1 MSRSVLIKGARLIDP
16 ADGFDGVGNLLI
28 QDGLIAGRGSLGK
41 GGSAARTPA
50 DDTLVVDGTGMVA
63 APGFIDLHTHLRE
76 PGSEDKETIATGT
89 AAASRGGFTTLCCMP
104 NTSPAIDNAT
114 VVEFIARQASAAG
127 PVRVLAFGAVS
138 RGRQGQELTDMEELA
153 RAGVV
158 GFTDD
163 GSPVAT
169 GHLMQMA
176 LLYAGELGP
185 STGSGRSLP
194 VMDHCEDHGI
204 TKGLGMNEGWVSSRL
219 GLAGYPSA
227 AEESII
233 ARDIALLELTEG
245 RLHIAHLSTAGGVEQ
260 VRRAKERGLRVSAE
274 VTPHHLTMT
283 EEWVLGEHGRSA
295 MSAALT
301 AVAYETRAKV
311 SPPLRTEDDRVA
323 LVEALADGTID
334 AVATDHAPHTFA
346 DKAVPFDE
354 AAVGIVVL
362 ETALGSLMGLVR
374 DGALDM
380 PTLVHRLTA
389 GPAAVLGER
398 YAELATLREGTPADV
413 VLFDPSES
421 WTVDPSSFA
430 SKGRNTPLEGETL
443 TGRVKLTLAG
453 GAVAYDGIGA

>member
-16 ADGFDGVGNLLI
+16 ADGFDAIGDLLVKDGV
-28 QDGLIAGRGSLGK
+28 IARRGSSN
-41 GGSAARTPA
+41 GGVF

-63 APGFIDLHTHLRE
+63 APGFIDLHAHLRE

-89 AAASRGGFTTLCCMP
+89 AAAAHGGFTTLCCMP

-114 VVEFIARQASAAG
+114 VVEFIARQAAAAG
-127 PVRVLAFGAVS
+127 PVRVLPFGAVS
-138 RGRQGQELTDMEELA
+138 RGREGRELTDMEELA
-153 RAGVV
+153 QAGVV

-176 LLYAGELGP
+176 LLYADELG
-185 STGSGRSLP
+185 LL

-204 TKGLGMNEGWVSSRL
+204 TKGLGINDGWVSSRL

-227 AEESII
+227 AEESIV
-233 ARDIALLELTEG
+233 ARDIALLELTKG
-245 RLHIAHLSTAGGVEQ
+245 RLHIAHLSTAGGVELI
-260 VRRAKERGLRVSAE
+260 RRAKERGLRVSAE

-295 MSAALT
+295 MSAPLT

-311 SPPLRTEDDRVA
+311 SPPLRTEHDRVA

-334 AVATDHAPHTFA
+334 AIATDHAPHTFA

-354 AAVGIVVL
+354 ATVGIVVL
-362 ETALGSLMGLVR
+362 ETALGSLMRLVH

-398 YAELATLREGTPADV
+398 YADLATLREGTPADI

-443 TGRVKLTLAG
+443 TGRVKLTIAG
-453 GAVAYDGIGA
+453 GAVAYDGTGA

>member
-1 MSRSVLIKGARLIDP
+1 MSRSILIKGARLIDP
-16 ADGFDGVGNLLI
+16 ADGFDAVGDLLV
-28 QDGLIAGRGSLGK
+28 QDGLIARRGSIGK
-41 GGSAARTPA
+41 GRSAASTPTG
-50 DDTLVVDGTGMVA
+50 DTLVVDGTGMVA
-63 APGFIDLHTHLRE
+63 APGFIDLHAHLRE

-89 AAASRGGFTTLCCMP
+89 AAAARGGFTTLCCMP

-114 VVEFIARQASAAG
+114 VVEFIARQASTAG
-127 PVRVLAFGAVS
+127 PVRVLPFGAVS
-138 RGRQGQELTDMEELA
+138 RGREGRELTDMEELA
-153 RAGVV
+153 RAGVA

-169 GHLMQMA
+169 GHLMRMA
-176 LLYAGELGP
+176 LLYAGELG
-185 STGSGRSLP
+185 LP

-204 TKGLGMNEGWVSSRL
+204 TKGLGINEGWVSSRL

-233 ARDIALLELTEG
+233 ARDIALLELTKG
-245 RLHIAHLSTAGGVEQ
+245 RLHIAHLSTAGGIEQ
-260 VRRAKERGLRVSAE
+260 VRRAKERGLHVSAE

-295 MSAALT
+295 ASAPLT

-311 SPPLRTEDDRVA
+311 SPPLRTEGDRAA

-334 AVATDHAPHTFA
+334 AVATDHAPHAFA

-354 AAVGIVVL
+354 ATVGIVVL
-362 ETALGSLMGLVR
+362 ETALGSLMGLVH
-374 DGALDM
+374 DGALDL

-398 YAELATLREGTPADV
+398 YADLATLREGTPADV

-443 TGRVKLTLAG
+443 TGRVKLTIAG